1 MTVEKSS
8 FENDELI
15 ISVEGRVDATN
26 ANEFSGA
33 VTTIRKD
40 NPGGTVILD
49 LDGLAYIS
57 SAGLRVIV
65 ALLKSEKEH
74 EPRIINL
81 DPILL
86 PVFKNTGMT
95 SVMNVGVKE

>member
-1 MTVEKSS
+1 MTVEKSG

-15 ISVEGRVDATN
+15 ISIEGRIDANN
-26 ANEFSGA
+26 ATEFSGA
-33 VTTIRKD
+33 VTTIRKE

-49 LDGLAYIS
+49 LNGLTYIS

-65 ALLKSEKEH
+65 SLLKSEKEH
-74 EPRIINL
+74 KPEIINL
-81 DPILL
+81 DPLL
-86 PVFKNTGMT
+86 FPVFKNTGLA